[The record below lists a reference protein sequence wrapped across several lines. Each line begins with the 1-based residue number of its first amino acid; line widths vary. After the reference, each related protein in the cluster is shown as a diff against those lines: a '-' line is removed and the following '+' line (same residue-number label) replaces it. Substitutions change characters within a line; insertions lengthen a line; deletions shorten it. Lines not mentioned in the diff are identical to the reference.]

1 MDFSLPVIAP
11 PGAATLVSPNG
22 SIATTTP
29 AYTWNKVNASTW
41 YYLWVSKVNGDGSLT
56 TVHTLWYDSTVVC
69 SGATCSKTPGGVTLT
84 PGNYRWW
91 IQTYSDAGGYGAW
104 SAPMNFSLP

>member
-1 MDFSLPVIAP
+1 MNFSLAVPAP
-11 PGAATLVSPNG
+11 PGMATLVSPNG

-56 TVHTLWYDSTVVC
+56 TVHTKWYDSALVC
-69 SGATCSKTPGGVTLT
+69 SGATCSITPVGVTLT
-84 PGNYRWW
+84 SGNYRWW
-91 IQTYSDAGGYGAW
+91 IQTWNDGGYGPW
-104 SAPMNFSLP
+104 STRMDFSLP